1 MKKNEI
7 ISALTPIIQAF
18 EELRIL
24 YYIGGSVA
32 SSAYGN
38 ARSTLDVDLVTN
50 LSPHHIKP
58 LTKKLRKEYYIDP
71 EMIAEA
77 IKTKS
82 SFNLLHLQ
90 SMLKVDIFILKD
102 STYSNKEFE
111 RKIKDKLEDDEKTIS
126 IYLCSPEDI
135 ILNKLEWFKLG
146 DEASEKQWSD
156 ILGVI
161 KVQSDNLDKDYLKYW
176 AKQLEVSELLVKA
189 FYICKIEL

>member
-1 MKKNEI
+1 
-7 ISALTPIIQAF
+7 
-18 EELRIL
+18 
-24 YYIGGSVA
+24 
-32 SSAYGN
+32 
-38 ARSTLDVDLVTN
+38 
-50 LSPHHIKP
+50 
-58 LTKKLRKEYYIDP
+58 
-71 EMIAEA
+71 MIAW
-77 IKTKS
+77 
-82 SFNLLHLQ
+82 
-90 SMLKVDIFILKD
+90 
-102 STYSNKEFE
+102 
-111 RKIKDKLEDDEKTIS
+111 KLEDDEKTIS